1 MPNKPPNFIVRKNGI
16 DKGKI
21 YKFYKY
27 SMSRGFA
34 LFERGVRERITLNI
48 DELNNVT
55 EGDYEVY
62 EPKIG
67 DNILPFKEG
76 DDKRLIREF
85 GDVKKGFIINSIVND
100 IIGIGFILSDKGS
113 GRQIEARGSYD
124 RRNLDEAYKK
134 LALAKCINSELLKEL
149 PNDLIHKIAE
159 NIKIPE
165 EFDPM
170 SLTVKM
176 DLGGGGDKRNYKN
189 KINTK
194 KKKYKRR
201 KSKKKSK
208 RRKKYKKRSKRC

>member
-1 MPNKPPNFIVRKNGI
+1 MSNKAPNFIVRKNGEN
-16 DKGKI
+16 KGKI

-34 LFERGVRERITLNI
+34 EFERRVRERITLNI
-48 DELNNVT
+48 NELNNGT
-55 EGDYEVY
+55 EEDYKVY

-76 DDKRLIREF
+76 DDKTLIRQY
-85 GDVKKGFIINSIVND
+85 GDVKKGFIINSIEED
-100 IIGIGFILSDKGS
+100 LIGIGFILSDKES
-113 GRQIEARGSYD
+113 GHQIEARGSYD
-124 RRNLDEAYKK
+124 RRNLDEADKK
-134 LALAKCINSELLKEL
+134 LALAKCIYSKLLKEL
-149 PNDLIHKIAE
+149 SIDLIQKIAE

-165 EFDPM
+165 LFDPI

-176 DLGGGGDKRNYKN
+176 DSGGGGDKGNYKN

-194 KKKYKRR
+194 KRKYKKK

-208 RRKKYKKRSKRC
+208 RSKKYKKRSKKR

>member
-1 MPNKPPNFIVRKNGI
+1 MSNKLPNFIVRENGK

-34 LFERGVRERITLNI
+34 EFERGGRERITLNI
-48 DELNNVT
+48 DELNNGT
-55 EGDYEVY
+55 ERDYKVY

-67 DNILPFKEG
+67 DNILPFKGG
-76 DDKRLIREF
+76 DDKTLIREF
-85 GDVKKGFIINSIVND
+85 EDVKKGFIINSIKED
-100 IIGIGFILSDKGS
+100 LIGIGFILSDKGS

-124 RRNLDEAYKK
+124 RRNLDEADKK
-134 LALAKCINSELLKEL
+134 LALAKCIDSELLKEL
-149 PNDLIHKIAE
+149 PNDLIQKIAE

-165 EFDPM
+165 VFDPM

-176 DLGGGGDKRNYKN
+176 DLGGGGDKSNKN

-194 KKKYKRR
+194 KKKYKKR